1 MRKKVF
7 GYYGKKASSILLA
20 AVVTVSGLASSASF
34 AVCAEEAETEVETEV
49 ETEAEAEV
57 TELELTVD
65 GEAVVVTNESGLDIE
80 SIAFEA
86 AAADEAED
94 ETEAETEA
102 AETEAAEAEEA
113 AEALVVTEADGTVH
127 TFEDASVEGLTG
139 LKLTS
144 KIGFVFFVGTD
155 SSGEEKYFY
164 ETAEDVV
171 LDEPV
176 TMYTTGMVNIREA
189 ADGSSTLLGTADRGS
204 EVEVLGGTS
213 KWFQVTQGDVTGYVA
228 ARYLTENSDEAQA
241 AVDQEATARAALEAQ
256 AAAAAAAAAAA
267 SSSSS
272 SSSSGSG
279 IVSKEAVYDCDG
291 SGHGYYIITHSDGS
305 VTYED
310 F

>member
-1 MRKKVF
+1 MRKRVF
-7 GYYGKKASSILLA
+7 GYYGKKAGSILLA
-20 AVVTVSGLASSASF
+20 AVVTVSGLASATSF
-34 AVCAEEAETEVETEV
+34 AVCAEEAETEVETEA
-49 ETEAEAEV
+49 ESEAVAEV

-65 GEAVVVTNESGLDIE
+65 GETVVVTNESGLYIE

-86 AAADEAED
+86 AEDEAED

-102 AETEAAEAEEA
+102 AEAEEA
-113 AEALVVTEADGTVH
+113 AATALVVTEEDGTVH
-127 TFEDASVEGLTG
+127 TFADASVDGLSN

-155 SSGEEKYFY
+155 SSGDEKYYY
-164 ETAEDVV
+164 ETADDVV

-176 TMYTTGMVNIREA
+176 TMYTTGMVNIREE
-189 ADGSSTLLGTADRGS
+189 ADGSSTLLGTAARGS
-204 EVEVLGGTS
+204 EVEVLGGSS
-213 KWFQVTQGDVTGYVA
+213 KWFLVTQGDVTGYVA
-228 ARYLTENSDEAQA
+228 ARYLTESTDEAQA
-241 AVDQEATARAALEAQ
+241 AVDQEASARAALEAQ

-267 SSSSS
+267 SSSSD
-272 SSSSGSG
+272 
-279 IVSKEAVYDCDG
+279 IVSREAVYDCDG

>member
-1 MRKKVF
+1 MRKRVF
-7 GYYGKKASSILLA
+7 GYYGKKAGSILLA
-20 AVVTVSGLASSASF
+20 AVVTVSGLASATSF
-34 AVCAEEAETEVETEV
+34 AVCAEEAETEVETEA
-49 ETEAEAEV
+49 ESEAVAEV
-57 TELELTVD
+57 TEIELTVD
-65 GEAVVVTNESGLDIE
+65 GETVVVTNESGLYIE

-102 AETEAAEAEEA
+102 AEAEEA
-113 AEALVVTEADGTVH
+113 AATALVVTEEDGTVH
-127 TFEDASVEGLTG
+127 TFADASVDGLSN

-155 SSGEEKYFY
+155 SSGDEKYYY
-164 ETAEDVV
+164 ETADDVV

-176 TMYTTGMVNIREA
+176 TMYTTGMVNIREE
-189 ADGSSTLLGTADRGS
+189 ADGSSTLLGTAARGS
-204 EVEVLGGTS
+204 EVEVLGGSS
-213 KWFQVTQGDVTGYVA
+213 KWFLVTQGDVTGYVA
-228 ARYLTENSDEAQA
+228 ARYLTESTDEAQA
-241 AVDQEATARAALEAQ
+241 AVDQEASARAALEAQ

-267 SSSSS
+267 SSSSD
-272 SSSSGSG
+272 
-279 IVSKEAVYDCDG
+279 IVSREAVYDCDG

>member
-1 MRKKVF
+1 MKKKNL
-7 GYYGKKASSILLA
+7 GYYGKKAGSVMLA
-20 AVVTVSGLASSASF
+20 AMITVSGLASATSF
-34 AVCAEEAETEVETEV
+34 AVCAEEAETEVETEA

-57 TELELTVD
+57 TEIELTVD
-65 GEAVVVTNESGLDIE
+65 GETVVVTNESGLYIE
-80 SIAFEA
+80 SIAFETIS
-86 AAADEAED
+86 AED
-94 ETEAETEA
+94 ADAAEGETEAETEA
-102 AETEAAEAEEA
+102 AEEAAATTT
-113 AEALVVTEADGTVH
+113 LVVTEADGTVH
-127 TFEDASVEGLTG
+127 TFEDAYVDGLSN

-144 KIGFVFFVGTD
+144 MIGYVFFIGTE
-155 SSGEEKYFY
+155 SGGDEKYFY
-164 ETAEDVV
+164 ETADDVT

-176 TMYTTGMVNIREA
+176 TMYTTGMVNIREE
-189 ADGSSTLLGTADRGS
+189 ADGSSTLLGTAERGS
-204 EVEVLGGTS
+204 ELQVLGGTS

-228 ARYLTENSDEAQA
+228 ARYLTESTDEAQA
-241 AVDQEATARAALEAQ
+241 AVDQEASARAALEAQ
-256 AAAAAAAAAAA
+256 AAAAAAAAAAS